1 MKVGTTKAPATAR
14 TPSGVRG
21 TEPGPFPLL
30 HKRRLASHTASPYR
44 AKHDGRNFSR
54 RWSKRSPSVYLHSC
68 PKPSGARP
76 SSLGVQTGPQEAL
89 FGRDEVHPGVLRCC
103 ESTHSATFL
112 TTLSENYEL
121 PSGEPARR
129 RIRNVVGGGHA
140 PGHQIIGISLSNK
153 WRRFNRPKEHLR
165 RMLPCSRCIHCP
177 NSLIARRSY
186 PLRPRPGIA
195 VSR

>member
-103 ESTHSATFL
+103 ESTHSATSL
-112 TTLSENYEL
+112 TIGPENYVLSCPDVTAPQAL
-121 PSGEPARR
+121 PLEHVSSPGRCQRVLGDQPKVLEGRHHA
-129 RIRNVVGGGHA
+129 IIFHCVGHVRS
-140 PGHQIIGISLSNK
+140 HL
-153 WRRFNRPKEHLR
+153 FNCLLGVTHGNGNR
-165 RMLPCSRCIHCP
+165 
-177 NSLIARRSY
+177 NSL
-186 PLRPRPGIA
+186 
-195 VSR
+195 

>member
-68 PKPSGARP
+68 PKPSGARS
-76 SSLGVQTGPQEAL
+76 SSLESKQDRKRPCLDVMRCTRECYAAAK
-89 FGRDEVHPGVLRCC
+89 VH
-103 ESTHSATFL
+103 T
-112 TTLSENYEL
+112 
-121 PSGEPARR
+121 RR
-129 RIRNVVGGGHA
+129 
-140 PGHQIIGISLSNK
+140 
-153 WRRFNRPKEHLR
+153 
-165 RMLPCSRCIHCP
+165 
-177 NSLIARRSY
+177 
-186 PLRPRPGIA
+186 PLRPSTRKIMSCLVRTRLSCPDATAPQALPLGHVSSPGRCQRVLGDQPKVLEGRHHAIIFHC
-195 VSR
+195 VGHVRSHLFNCLLGVTHGNGNRNSL

>member
-68 PKPSGARP
+68 PKPSGARS

-103 ESTHSATFL
+103 ESTHSATSL
-112 TTLSENYEL
+112 TIGPENYVL
-121 PSGEPARR
+121 SCPDAIVLSGRDRPA
-129 RIRNVVGGGHA
+129 GAA
-140 PGHQIIGISLSNK
+140 PRARLVAGQMSARS
-153 WRRFNRPKEHLR
+153 
-165 RMLPCSRCIHCP
+165 
-177 NSLIARRSY
+177 RRS
-186 PLRPRPGIA
+186 A
-195 VSR
+195 QSA